1 MSALNYNHLRYFWAV
16 AHDGNLTRTAAR
28 LNLTQSALSVQI
40 RKLEERLGHA
50 LFERRGRQLHLTEV
64 GRITLDH
71 ADAIFAT
78 GDELL
83 GTLRNTRTSRQAL
96 RVGVQ
101 ATLSRNFQLEFLQPV
116 LGRDDIQIV
125 VRSGNPSELLASLQS
140 LSLDLVLITRAPSH
154 DALTPLVFHR
164 LAERAVSLIGTPKR
178 LRKRSALVE
187 RLQRH
192 PLILPSKDTSIR
204 TGFDAMVDRLGIRPH
219 VAAEVD
225 DMAMLR
231 LLARADIGLAVLPAI
246 VEKDEIT
253 AGVLIEGDPL
263 PGISEVFYAV
273 TLDRRFP
280 NPLVRELIQHEREL
294 SGMESESRTRE

>member
-1 MSALNYNHLRYFWAV
+1 MATLNYNHLRYFWAV

-40 RKLEERLGHA
+40 RKLEDRLGHA
-50 LFERRGRQLHLTEV
+50 LFERRGRKLHLTEV

-83 GTLRNTRTSRQAL
+83 GTLHNARASRQTL

-116 LGRDDIQIV
+116 LGREDIQIV
-125 VRSGNPSELLASLQS
+125 VRSGNPTDLLAALQS
-140 LSLDLVLITRAPSH
+140 LSLDIVLVTQSPSQ
-154 DALTPLVFHR
+154 DALNPFVFHR
-164 LAERAVSLIGTPKR
+164 LSERAVSLIGTPKR
-178 LRKRSALVE
+178 LRRRLALAD
-187 RLQRH
+187 RLRKN
-192 PLILPSKDTSIR
+192 PVIVPSKDTSIR
-204 TGFDAMVDRLGIRPH
+204 TGFDAMMDRLGIRPQI
-219 VAAEVD
+219 AAEVD

-246 VEKDEIT
+246 VVTDEIT
-253 AGVLIEGDPL
+253 AGVLIEGHPL
-263 PGISEVFYAV
+263 DGIIEVFYAV

-280 NPLVRELIQHEREL
+280 NPLVRELIQHERVL
-294 SGMESESRTRE
+294 SQVDE